1 MSKEELTY
9 YERRAAEED
18 AAASHADNSEVAR
31 AHRELSRR
39 YRAVAEGKL
48 SLARLRSK
56 RWLGASGR

>member
-1 MSKEELTY
+1 MSNDEVTY

-18 AAASHADNSEVAR
+18 AAATRAGNGAVAH

-48 SLARLRSK
+48 SLSRLRKK
-56 RWLGASGR
+56 RWLGGGGR

>member
-1 MSKEELTY
+1 MSNEEVTY

-18 AAASHADNSEVAR
+18 AAATQAENRAVAR

-48 SLARLRSK
+48 SLARIRNK
-56 RWLGASGR
+56 RWLGAGEH

>member
-1 MSKEELTY
+1 MVKEEVSY

-18 AAASHADNSEVAR
+18 AAATRTGNRAVAR

-48 SLARLRSK
+48 SLAAMRSK
-56 RWLGASGR
+56 RWLGDHE